1 MKFPYTRKEQSFDN
15 CAWIYEYEKE
25 DIHNFLN
32 RGYFLGIDERGRPCL
47 LKSVVNA
54 QGKHMTV
61 YRHLSM
67 DEYYYTFR
75 LIISNA
81 A

>member
-1 MKFPYTRKEQSFDN
+1 MKFPYIRKEQSFDN
-15 CAWIYEYEKE
+15 CALIYEYQKE

-32 RGYFLGIDERGRPCL
+32 RGYFLGMDDQGRPCL

-54 QGKHMTV
+54 QGKHMAV

-67 DEYYYTFR
+67 SEYCYTFH
-75 LIISNA
+75 LIMDNA